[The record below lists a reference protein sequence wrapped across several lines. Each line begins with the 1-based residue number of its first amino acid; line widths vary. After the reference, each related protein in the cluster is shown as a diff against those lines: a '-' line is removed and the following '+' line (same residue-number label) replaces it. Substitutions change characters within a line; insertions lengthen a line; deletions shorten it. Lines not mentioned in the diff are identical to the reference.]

1 MGLGRSEVVQVSMQG
16 NGAPSVLEPR
26 FYARADIEL
35 DVEVEV
41 GGARL
46 LGKSVN
52 LSEGGLAVRVQGGPP
67 DLGGVVV
74 AFRLPGAVRQIRA
87 EGSVVRAWSV
97 TETERELAVQFELTD
112 EQVAEVRALVAQRA
126 GIAWEPEGSALSREV
141 ALRFIPI
148 IRRLAR
154 GLAKRLPPQVA
165 VDDLV
170 GAAFV
175 ALVELHRAHPSTP
188 ADEFERLA
196 VTRLRYAMLDQLRD
210 ADPLSR
216 RMRKKAREVERV
228 RAELE
233 SKLGGPVTRG
243 QIAEASGT
251 TEAAIAEVEA
261 LAATSAAEAWGGAYE
276 LEIPDS
282 SAVGPEEQAGR
293 AQAVDQLR
301 TALGALPPRHRQVL
315 ELYYGE
321 ELTLRQIG
329 NVLGVTEARISQ
341 LVTGAVKQLRASV
354 VVE

>member
-1 MGLGRSEVVQVSMQG
+1 MGDAV
-16 NGAPSVLEPR
+16 PHVLEPR

-35 DVEVEV
+35 DVEVEL
-41 GGARL
+41 GAVRL
-46 LGKSVN
+46 AGKSVN
-52 LSEGGLAVRVQGGPP
+52 LSEGGLAVRVAGGPS
-67 DLGGVVV
+67 DARQVVV
-74 AFRLPGAVRQIRA
+74 AFRLPGAAVQIRT
-87 EGSVVRAWSV
+87 EGIVVRARSI
-97 TETERELAVQFELTD
+97 TEAERELAIEFELSD

-126 GIAWEPEGSALSREV
+126 GIAWEAEGSALSREV

-154 GLAKRLPPQVA
+154 GLAKRLPPEVA

-170 GAAFV
+170 GAGFV
-175 ALVELHRAHPSTP
+175 ALVELHGAHPSTP
-188 ADEFERLA
+188 PDQFEGLA

-216 RMRKKAREVERV
+216 RMRTKAKQMERV

-233 SKLGGPVTRG
+233 NDMGRPVTRG
-243 QIAEASGT
+243 EVAEASGIS
-251 TEAAIAEVEA
+251 EAAIGEVEA
-261 LAATSAAEAWGGAYE
+261 VAATSAAEAWGGAYE

-282 SAVGPEEQAGR
+282 TAMGPEEKAGR
-293 AQAVDQLR
+293 SQALDQLR
-301 TALGALPPRHRQVL
+301 TALDALPPRHRRVL

-341 LVTGAVKQLRASV
+341 LVTGAVKKLRTTVAI
-354 VVE
+354 E